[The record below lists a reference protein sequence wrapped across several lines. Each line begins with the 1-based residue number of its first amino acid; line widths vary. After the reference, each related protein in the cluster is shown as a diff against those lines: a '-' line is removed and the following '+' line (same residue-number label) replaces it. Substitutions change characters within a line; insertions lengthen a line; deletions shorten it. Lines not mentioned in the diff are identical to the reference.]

1 MRGRCY
7 VGASTFMP
15 FTSPRADGPSG
26 SHLLRIR
33 GVQSLQVR
41 DTSVDQIWCGQG
53 LSAPL
58 EPRSCYSTHRIF
70 ADIRKGPAFDARDGF
85 IIVMCLGADAVLT
98 LDAGLDIDRQPPLD
112 VTLIHGD
119 VLVVANCSLQARV
132 YFIYIW
138 FTV

>member
-1 MRGRCY
+1 
-7 VGASTFMP
+7 
-15 FTSPRADGPSG
+15 
-26 SHLLRIR
+26 
-33 GVQSLQVR
+33 
-41 DTSVDQIWCGQG
+41 
-53 LSAPL
+53 
-58 EPRSCYSTHRIF
+58 
-70 ADIRKGPAFDARDGF
+70 
-85 IIVMCLGADAVLT
+85 MCLGADAVLT